1 MCIAL
6 TWLQHLVLREDENAV
21 FYGSIQNFIEQSVL
35 NCKAG
40 FVYSRGRCFCDDC
53 YLHEEADMLHF
64 TIPCRTATNVVLTLI
79 YFNCTSKINEVNL
92 GGARD

>member
-1 MCIAL
+1 MRITL
-6 TWLQHLVLREDENAV
+6 TWLQQHVLREVENAA
-21 FYGSIQNFIEQSVL
+21 FYDSIQNFLEQSIL

-40 FVYSRGRCFCDDC
+40 FMYSRGRCVYDAC
-53 YLHEEADMLHF
+53 YLHEEAYMLHF

-79 YFNCTSKINEVNL
+79 YLNCTSKINEVNL